1 MSSNENAQTPAR
13 RVGKWIAR
21 HPRVS
26 GVTTGLGSACAYF
39 GLVPTLLTTGIGVL
53 AAIGV
58 GLTWR
63 AVDAPT
69 FDRFAGRLVR
79 AWWRRWFVY
88 YRKWQVVT
96 SNTGLTTV
104 DKHGTTRA
112 PRIRR
117 VRSSWCWDSVT
128 VRMTPAQEQKDFE
141 QVLGRLANTYRA
153 RTASLRTLKPGLVS
167 LDFQRFEPFDDM
179 FIPLASLPE
188 STADVDLSKLVIG
201 KDQYGRDYAIDL
213 VTQLHILFAGTTG
226 SGKGS
231 WMWGLFR
238 ALAPMIKEGSVR
250 LWVIDPKGGMEFGAG
265 RAMFHRF
272 AESADDG
279 LELTREYTQVL
290 DARKAELGRQGIRQH
305 TPTPE
310 QPMEILVCDEFAG
323 MTEFADNAISNEFEK
338 LIGQAITQYR
348 AVGGRVMGAVQE
360 PSKDNVP
367 VRGLIPTKIVLRVE
381 EAGHV
386 DMTLGEGARERG
398 AFADQISE
406 SLPGVG
412 YVKHEGR
419 EPLRVRA
426 AYTSDADIAA
436 LVDYCTTPEATVT
449 TLPTTWATDDT
460 SDEDDVIEDAD
471 DGDVMLDLAD
481 LEHIEVYDG
490 EDEDEV
496 A

>member
-13 RVGKWIAR
+13 RVARWILR
-21 HPRVS
+21 HPRIS
-26 GVTTGLGSACAYF
+26 SMTGGLGGCCGYF
-39 GLVPTLLTTGIGVL
+39 GLVPTLLTAGTAVL
-53 AAIGV
+53 AAIGA

-63 AVDAPT
+63 AVDRPT
-69 FDRFAGRLVR
+69 FDRFAGRFVR

-88 YRKWQVVT
+88 YRKWQVVA

-104 DKHGTTRA
+104 DKHGTTRS

-117 VRSSWCWDSVT
+117 VRSDWCWDSVT

-153 RTASLRTLKPGLVS
+153 RNATLRTLKPGWVS
-167 LDFQRFEPFDDM
+167 LDFQRFEPFDAM
-179 FIPLASLPE
+179 FLPLPVLPE
-188 STADVDLSKLVIG
+188 TSDAVDLSRLVVG

-272 AESADDG
+272 AESADEG

-290 DARKAELGRQGIRQH
+290 DARKAELGRQGLRQH
-305 TPTPE
+305 TPSRQ
-310 QPMEILVCDEFAG
+310 QPLEILVCDEFAG

-348 AVGGRVMGAVQE
+348 AVGGRVLGAVQE

-426 AYTSDADIAA
+426 AYTSDADIAE
-436 LVDYCTTPEATVT
+436 LVAYCTTPEATVT
-449 TLPTTWATDDT
+449 TLPTTWATET
-460 SDEDDVIEDAD
+460 DEDDIVEDTE
-471 DGDVMLDLAD
+471 DGDVLIDLTD
-481 LEHIEVYDG
+481 LEHIEVFDG
-490 EDEDEV
+490 DDEDEDV